1 MLNRKKFL
9 EKEQLKKEKGMEKK
23 IEEYMEELVSQA
35 RRVTKNEI

>member
-1 MLNRKKFL
+1 
-9 EKEQLKKEKGMEKK
+9 MEKK